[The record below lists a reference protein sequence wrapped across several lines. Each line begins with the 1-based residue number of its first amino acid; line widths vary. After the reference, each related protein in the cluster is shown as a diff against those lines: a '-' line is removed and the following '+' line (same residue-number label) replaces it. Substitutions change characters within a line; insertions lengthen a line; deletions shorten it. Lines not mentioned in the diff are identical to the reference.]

1 MTGIMENSVL
11 GRWWLTLWRALTE
24 WYQYSGLHRG
34 LLRLSVS
41 WNRAWEHS
49 AAAGFLTRP
58 GALPRAWEHSAVYRA
73 VHFLFNLPGTLLGKL
88 YDRFQNVFEGSAVAR
103 ALFAMGGETPYAIGW
118 VTLAIIATSY
128 SYWNN
133 MYALVGYLLLTC
145 LFVTGGMRRKC
156 QRLDVKTP
164 GFYPALYVAA
174 VVLGWVTSYMPSLSF
189 RFLFFHLTCVLCVVV
204 VVSAVETPAHLI
216 RLVGCVTAAM
226 AFIAAEGV
234 RQGIEGVP
242 VNYSYT
248 DVASNQG
255 MPGRVYSLY
264 ENPNTFAQVLVLL
277 VPLALI
283 LLFASRSR
291 WGKLG
296 SAAAL
301 GLGVVA
307 MGMTYSRSSWVGLA
321 AAVVIFLFFWK
332 RKILP
337 GLLLLAVASMP
348 LLPDAIFNRI
358 LSIFNT
364 SDSSTT
370 SRIPLYEAALE
381 LLGLRPVQGAGLGTD
396 VVREAIADLNTYHG
410 RAAFVHSHNLFLQLW
425 LETGLLGLGAFV
437 AAMISGVKGAVQ
449 AVRRPGCD
457 RRVKLVTLG
466 AMCAIVGVLVNS
478 MADYIWNYPR
488 VMVIFWFVFALMLA
502 GMKLAAQGAGET
514 GETPD

>member
-1 MTGIMENSVL
+1 MREYMENSVL
-11 GRWWLTLWRALTE
+11 GRWWLALWGALTE
-24 WYQYSGLHRG
+24 WYQYSAVHGG
-34 LLRLSVS
+34 LLRLSVG
-41 WNRAWEHS
+41 WNRAYGSS
-49 AAAGFLTRP
+49 AVMGFLTRP
-58 GALPRAWEHSAVYRA
+58 GALPRAWEHSVAYRCLA
-73 VHFLFNLPGTLLGKL
+73 FLFHLPELLLGKL
-88 YDRFQNVFEGSAVAR
+88 YDRFQAVFDGSVAAR
-103 ALFAMGGETPYAIGW
+103 FFFTLGSETPLAIGW
-118 VTLAIIATSY
+118 VTLGIIATSY

-145 LFVTGGMRRKC
+145 LFVVGGARRKS

-174 VVLGWVTSYMPSLSF
+174 VVLGWLTSYMPSLSF

-204 VVSAVETPAHLI
+204 VVSAVETPAHLM
-216 RLVGCVTAAM
+216 RLVGCATAAM

-234 RQGIEGVP
+234 REGIEGVP

-255 MPGRVYSLY
+255 MPGRVYSMY

-277 VPLALI
+277 IPLALV
-283 LLFASRSR
+283 LLLASRTK
-291 WGKLG
+291 WGRLG

-307 MGMTYSRSSWVGLA
+307 IGMTYSRSSWVGLA
-321 AAVVIFLFFWK
+321 AALVVFLFFWK

-337 GLLLLAVASMP
+337 GLLLLGVACMP

-381 LLGLRPVQGAGLGTD
+381 LLGRRPVQGAGLGTD

-437 AAMISGVKGAVQ
+437 AAMVSGVKNAVQ

-457 RRVKLVTLG
+457 RQVKLVTLG

-502 GMKLAAQGAGET
+502 GMKLAGRGGE
-514 GETPD
+514 ETAEP